1 MHTDYSGTFGIIYFS
16 EHKELLKVNLSTK
29 DAKKI
34 IKDITGIEEKNQKI
48 KVSFNID
55 EYDDSFWGYK
65 PLLVYDK
72 TNYNLE
78 LKRDVYENHI
88 RLDLRK
94 TVKELKQKIHKE
106 TKIPPCRQKFFLD
119 NNELN
124 DDFILENVNLFDN
137 KLHVEIPKVL
147 INTIYLK
154 KANSEKEEIVTDLCN
169 TGFEL
174 IQQVQNNIVNFKF
187 KYYLSYNNK
196 ILISSDL
203 LISSGIQDGDL
214 IELIDKNNIQIFIKT
229 LTGKTIT
236 LNVGSYD
243 NIKYVKLLIKL
254 KEEIPFDQ
262 QRLVFKGQ
270 QLEDNRS
277 IADYDIQNG
286 SKLYLIL
293 RLRGGK

>member
-1 MHTDYSGTFGIIYFS
+1 M
-16 EHKELLKVNLSTK
+16 
-29 DAKKI
+29 
-34 IKDITGIEEKNQKI
+34 
-48 KVSFNID
+48 
-55 EYDDSFWGYK
+55 
-65 PLLVYDK
+65 
-72 TNYNLE
+72 
-78 LKRDVYENHI
+78 
-88 RLDLRK
+88 
-94 TVKELKQKIHKE
+94 
-106 TKIPPCRQKFFLD
+106 D

-137 KLHVEIPKVL
+137 KLHAEIPKVL

-174 IQQVQNNIVNFKF
+174 IQQVQNNIVNFEF

-214 IELIDKNNIQIFIKT
+214 IELIDKDNIQIFIKT

>member
-1 MHTDYSGTFGIIYFS
+1 MWNIWDYLFFWAWRIIKSQFIDKS
-16 EHKELLKVNLSTK
+16 
-29 DAKKI
+29 AKKI
-34 IKDITGIEEKNQKI
+34 IKDITEIEEKNQKI

-78 LKRDVYENHI
+78 LKRDVYENNI

-147 INTIYLK
+147 INSIYLK

-174 IQQVQNNIVNFKF
+174 IKQVQNNIVNFEF

-254 KEEIPFDQ
+254 KEGIPFDQ
-262 QRLVFKGQ
+262 QRLVFKGR